1 MPESETTE
9 SNTEVPILSRLRA
22 PVGAVHRKK
31 RKGRGN
37 ASGLGTNAGKG
48 QKGQKSQSPGHF
60 SKLGFEGGQT
70 PLHRRLPKV
79 GFHNPFSKRVTALNI
94 RDLARFESGSTVD
107 LEVLAKAG
115 LLKRG
120 FDSVKILGKGEL
132 DKALTVR
139 AHSFST
145 GARSKIEAA
154 GGKAELLSDSKAP
167 AASAEG

>member
-1 MPESETTE
+1 MPDSDSNSSESK
-9 SNTEVPILSRLRA
+9 SVPILSRLRA
-22 PVGAVHRKK
+22 PAGAVHRKK

-79 GFHNPFSKRVTALNI
+79 GFYNPFSKRVTALNI
-94 RDLARFESGSTVD
+94 RDLARFDAGSTVD
-107 LEVLAKAG
+107 LEALANAG

-120 FDSVKILGKGEL
+120 FDSVKILGKGDL
-132 DKALTVR
+132 DKALIVR
-139 AHSFST
+139 AHSFSA
-145 GARSKIEAA
+145 GARQKIEAA
-154 GGKAELLSDSKAP
+154 GGKAESLSDAP
-167 AASAEG
+167 AANAEG